1 MDGNNRLG
9 IWLIDN
15 IVFSG
20 NEFEKEIIINGEKIK
35 LLITNYE
42 QTKKLEEPFRDWIHN
57 KIIKVGMTYSN
68 NAPLPIN
75 SVFVITKTTYKNE
88 DSSLFTGLLKL
99 CLRLVYY
106 PPTLISH
113 TAEYIPNAA
122 ITLPTWDGWRSSK
135 PSAKNSINSENFDLV
150 IDYFNLLYPLNK
162 SIFNSL
168 EELMQISAINDVLY
182 ELMLLWSYIEGF
194 WNENE
199 GDSKLDK
206 SLLNMLTK
214 DYAPGKTKKNSEI
227 NTIRQKILNQNEL
240 IGAKKYSE
248 LRNIIAHGSFLSK
261 QDEWTKEQ
269 WKAIYEQ
276 RNLLIETLTKSLVNK
291 LKRA

>member
-1 MDGNNRLG
+1 M
-9 IWLIDN
+9 
-15 IVFSG
+15 S
-20 NEFEKEIIINGEKIK
+20 
-35 LLITNYE
+35 
-42 QTKKLEEPFRDWIHN
+42 H
-57 KIIKVGMTYSN
+57 SN

-75 SVFVITKTTYKNE
+75 SVSVITKTSYTNQ
-88 DSSLFTGLLKL
+88 DSALFTSLLKL

-113 TAEYIPNAA
+113 TAEYIPDVA
-122 ITLPTWDGWRSSK
+122 ITLPTWDGWKNSK
-135 PSAKNSINSENFDLV
+135 PSAKNEINSESFDLV
-150 IDYFNLLYPLNK
+150 IEYFNLLLPLNK
-162 SIFNSL
+162 SFFNSL

-194 WNENE
+194 WNEIE

-214 DYAPGKTKKNSEI
+214 DYAPGKTKRDPEI
-227 NTIRQKILNQNEL
+227 NIIRQKILKQNEL